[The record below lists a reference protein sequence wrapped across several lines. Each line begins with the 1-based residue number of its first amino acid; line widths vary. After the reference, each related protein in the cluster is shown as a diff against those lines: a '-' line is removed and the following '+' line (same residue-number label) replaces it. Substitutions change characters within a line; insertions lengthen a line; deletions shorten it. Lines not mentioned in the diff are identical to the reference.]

1 MCAELKQKE
10 FRSMNY
16 NSYIDTESVLVSFP
30 KNDLKILNR
39 IIHYFLK
46 LSNYLA
52 IYPASLKLFFY
63 VVFKSILS
71 TLRIKFSFCF
81 I

>member
-52 IYPASLKLFFY
+52 IYPASLKLFF
-63 VVFKSILS
+63 LC
-71 TLRIKFSFCF
+71 CF
-81 I
+81 QINLVNTKD